1 MIKRVILI
9 ILDSLG
15 VGEMHDSHEY
25 GDKGCNTFRHI
36 IEKASNISI
45 ENFKKLGL
53 GRIGSLNLVTKVDK
67 LHLSV
72 YVMNYHAVRILL
84 QDI

>member
-36 IEKASNISI
+36 IEKG
-45 ENFKKLGL
+45 E
-53 GRIGSLNLVTKVDK
+53 
-67 LHLSV
+67 
-72 YVMNYHAVRILL
+72 
-84 QDI
+84 